1 MKTALLQ
8 SEEAIINDNNQEMV
22 SVVIPTR
29 NRPQVVSRAVKS
41 ALAQTLTTIEVI
53 VVVDGPDGETAE
65 ALSEIKDSRL
75 KVVELVNNLGPSGA
89 RNAGVKE
96 AKGYWIAFLDDD
108 DEWLPQKLERQLEL
122 AKNSGYDY
130 PVVASRFISQTP
142 KGEFIWPRRLPQP
155 SEPLSEYLFVRNSF
169 FQGEGFMQTS
179 TFFTK
184 KELLQKMP
192 LDEKFYRHEDWEW
205 LLRVSATE
213 GVGVEFV
220 PEPMAIW
227 YSEIG
232 RKRLSNIKDWQY
244 SLDWLHYIRNLMTP
258 KAYAGFIVTVITP
271 SASLMR
277 DWKAFWPLLW
287 EALRWGQMRPI
298 DLFLYLTMWLIP
310 QQLRQQI
317 RAVIS
322 RKPKSS

>member
-1 MKTALLQ
+1 MKTEFLQ

-89 RNAGVKE
+89 RNAGVRA